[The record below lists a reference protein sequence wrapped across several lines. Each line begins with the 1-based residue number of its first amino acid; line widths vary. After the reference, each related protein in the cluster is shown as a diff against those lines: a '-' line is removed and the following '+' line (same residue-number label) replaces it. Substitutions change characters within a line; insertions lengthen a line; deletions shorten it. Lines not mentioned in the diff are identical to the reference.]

1 MSKLEIKDLQ
11 VTVDTEDGPKQILK
25 GVTLTINDGET
36 HAIMGPNGSGKST
49 LAYSIAGHPKYT
61 ITGGTVTLDGEDVL
75 AMTVDERAR
84 AGMFLAMQYPVEVP
98 GVSVS
103 NFLRTAKTAID
114 GEAPKLRTWV
124 KDVNA
129 ALEQLNLDPTFGT
142 RNVNEGFSGG
152 EKKRHEIAQL
162 ELLNPKVA
170 ILDETDSGLDIDALQ
185 RRQRGRQPLPRPG
198 GQGCPADHALHPH
211 PALHHPR
218 LRARLRRRPDRR
230 AGRPRARRPARGR
243 GLRQVHQGRVG
254 LTDRPHPTTYDERR
268 PAMSIPGLLPELEVI
283 RKDFPI
289 LERVLAGGHPLVYL
303 DSANT
308 SQKPQ
313 VVIDTMVDHL
323 ERHNA
328 NVARA
333 MHQLGAESSEAF
345 EAARDRVAA
354 FIKAPSRDEV
364 IFTKN
369 ASEAL
374 NLVANTLAW
383 RGDLQV
389 GEGDEVVITEMEHHS
404 NIVPW
409 QLLTERTGATLRWFG
424 LTDDGRLDL
433 SNIDELITERTKV
446 VSLTWVSNMLGTINP
461 VREIADRAHQV
472 GAIVVVDASQAA
484 PQLPVDVVASGAD
497 VLVFTGHKVVGPTGI
512 GVLWGRREVLDALPP
527 FLGGGEMI
535 ETVRMERSTY
545 AGIPHKFEAGTPPI
559 VEAIGLGAA
568 VDYLDH
574 VGMEAIHAHEQAITA
589 YALEGLQTVPGLT
602 VMGPL
607 DAASRGGAISFE
619 IAGVHP
625 HDVAQVLDSRGIAV
639 RAGHHCAKPAHAR
652 FGVQSSTRMSSYLY
666 TTPAEIDALV
676 EGLHHTRS
684 YFKLGD

>member
-1 MSKLEIKDLQ
+1 
-11 VTVDTEDGPKQILK
+11 
-25 GVTLTINDGET
+25 
-36 HAIMGPNGSGKST
+36 
-49 LAYSIAGHPKYT
+49 
-61 ITGGTVTLDGEDVL
+61 
-75 AMTVDERAR
+75 
-84 AGMFLAMQYPVEVP
+84 
-98 GVSVS
+98 
-103 NFLRTAKTAID
+103 
-114 GEAPKLRTWV
+114 
-124 KDVNA
+124 
-129 ALEQLNLDPTFGT
+129 
-142 RNVNEGFSGG
+142 
-152 EKKRHEIAQL
+152 
-162 ELLNPKVA
+162 
-170 ILDETDSGLDIDALQ
+170 
-185 RRQRGRQPLPRPG
+185 
-198 GQGCPADHALHPH
+198 
-211 PALHHPR
+211 
-218 LRARLRRRPDRR
+218 
-230 AGRPRARRPARGR
+230 
-243 GLRQVHQGRVG
+243 
-254 LTDRPHPTTYDERR
+254 
-268 PAMSIPGLLPELEVI
+268 MSIPGLLPELEVI

-323 ERHNA
+323 EHHNA

-369 ASEAL
+369 ATEAL

-383 RGDLQV
+383 GGDLQV
-389 GEGDEVVITEMEHHS
+389 GEGDEIVITEMEHHS

-433 SNIDELITERTKV
+433 SGIDELITERTKV

-461 VREIADRAHQV
+461 VREIADRAHEV

-512 GVLWGRREVLDALPP
+512 GVLWGRREVLAALPP
-527 FLGGGEMI
+527 FHGGGEMI

-589 YALEGLQTVPGLT
+589 YALEGLQTVPGLR

-619 IAGVHP
+619 VAGVHP